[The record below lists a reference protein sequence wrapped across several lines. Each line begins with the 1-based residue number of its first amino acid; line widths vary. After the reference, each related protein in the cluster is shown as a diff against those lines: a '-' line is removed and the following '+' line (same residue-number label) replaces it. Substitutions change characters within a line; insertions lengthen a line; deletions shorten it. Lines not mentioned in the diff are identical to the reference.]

1 MNNTT
6 TTYWKPTEEPTFRVS
21 KTRVLSK
28 RLILII
34 LQYNFKLSHGVRL
47 CDGYVMSVGGSL
59 QHLHEQLSS
68 LKTEIV
74 QSGDRPQLS
83 ELLDTVERETDNL
96 GSELVDL
103 ERDIVGER
111 QSYEIITAEHLE

>member
-1 MNNTT
+1 MSYADIVGTRSGSCFVLLMIGQMC
-6 TTYWKPTEEPTFRVS
+6 KGPGVFIIVRVS
-21 KTRVLSK
+21 KPRVLSK

-83 ELLDTVERETDNL
+83 ELLDTVVRAT
-96 GSELVDL
+96 
-103 ERDIVGER
+103 IVTSAPR
-111 QSYEIITAEHLE
+111 WY